1 MGASLQSYYEA
12 RFGKDAWEMLDK
24 IPKEMW

>member
-1 MGASLQSYYEA
+1 MYCWLQSYYEA
-12 RFGKDAWEMLDK
+12 RFGMDAWEMLDK